1 MCLILFSYQN
11 HARFPLILLANRDEM
26 YSRPTQ
32 ALHWWGEKHA
42 ILAGKDEQEGG
53 TWLGISKTGRFAAL
67 TNFRETGQR
76 SGSKSRGHLTTAFL
90 SGNQSPQHFLRDVE
104 SSHQLY
110 NGFNLLVGDK
120 SGLYYYSNREHQIR
134 KLEAGFYG
142 LSNHLL
148 NTPWPKVT
156 TGVKALKSL
165 TIQDPQP
172 NPDSFLSILKNA
184 HIPADSQLPNTGV
197 GLSAERML
205 SPLFIKS
212 KVYGTR
218 ASSLVLLDQHSK
230 LTFIEKRFGEEG
242 AELGESTFSFR
253 MDN

>member
-11 HARFPLILLANRDEM
+11 HPNFPLILLTNRDEM

-32 ALHWWGEKHA
+32 ALHWWDKEPS
-42 ILAGKDEQEGG
+42 ILAGKDEQDGG
-53 TWLGISKTGRFAAL
+53 TWLGITETGRFAAL

-76 SGSKSRGHLTTAFL
+76 CGIKSRGHLTTDFL
-90 SGNQSPQHFLRDVE
+90 SGKQTPQQFLLEVE
-104 SSHQLY
+104 STHQLY

-120 SGLYYYSNREHQIR
+120 NGLYYYSNREQHTR
-134 KLEAGFYG
+134 KLEPGFYG

-156 TGVKALKSL
+156 DGLEG
-165 TIQDPQP
+165 
-172 NPDSFLSILKNA
+172 LKNLTRQEPD
-184 HIPADSQLPNTGV
+184 PAALLHLLRNNNVADDKRLPNTGV

-205 SPLFIKS
+205 SPLFIQS

-218 ASSLVLLDQHSK
+218 SSSLVLLDRQGK
-230 LTFIEKRFGEEG
+230 LTFSEKRFGKEG
-242 AELGESTFSFR
+242 AELGESGFSFTLA
-253 MDN
+253 